1 VIRGTAWM
9 LMIVT
14 GLLLW
19 AGIVKAILW
28 CLE

>member
-1 VIRGTAWM
+1 MIGTTWM

-14 GLLLW
+14 SLLMW